1 MTSTRRWLLRIAGFL
16 LVMVLFDAASNWL
29 RISYWTPS
37 ANARALAIYVYQRQ
51 RVASDILFLGTSKIN
66 TAVIPAV
73 IEGELSK
80 SLGRPVTAFC
90 LGQPGTSAFTS
101 WQVLRDVVT
110 SNGSPAV
117 VVLELSPASL
127 NANHGHVPRDL
138 RSYCSLLDLVEAA
151 PWINSSE
158 RLVAASRGAFRGF
171 TTSVLFATRGLY
183 RDVVRAQVAALE
195 RKHGAQFGP
204 RRWPQRR
211 LSDLTEEQ
219 HGQLLRDG
227 VPWGRHEYMDR
238 YEIGGAP
245 EAAFRSIC
253 RLTRDRGIP
262 LVVLDPPVAE
272 SYRLQIAT
280 PDEYRAFRSYLDD
293 AAKYCA
299 FERVELDPAFLGLTE
314 SDFLDLTHL
323 NWDGAATLS
332 RHLART
338 VLPGLL
344 APTAPAPA
352 IEESGG
358 GSRALQEGA
367 SPTPGAGVNL
377 RPVAAFL

>member
-1 MTSTRRWLLRIAGFL
+1 MTSTRTWLLRIAGFL
-16 LVMVLFDAASNWL
+16 LVIVLSDVGSRWL
-29 RISYWTPS
+29 RISYWTPF
-37 ANARALAIYVYQRQ
+37 ANDRALAIHVYQRQ
-51 RVASDILFLGTSKIN
+51 RVPADILFLGTSKIN

-73 IEGELSK
+73 IESELSER
-80 SLGRPVTAFC
+80 LGRPVTAFC

-101 WQVLRDVVT
+101 WQVLRDVVA

-138 RSYCSLLDLVEAA
+138 RSYCSLGDLVEAA
-151 PWINSSE
+151 PWIDSGK
-158 RLVAASRGAFRGF
+158 RLVAASGGAFRGLS
-171 TTSVLFATRGLY
+171 TCTLFATRALY
-183 RDVVRAQVAALE
+183 WDSVQPRIEKLA
-195 RKHGAQFGP
+195 RKRGAQFGP
-204 RRWPQRR
+204 RRWQQRR

-219 HGQLLRDG
+219 QQELMRDAL
-227 VPWGRHEYMDR
+227 PWGRHEYMDQ

-262 LVVLDPPVAE
+262 LVVLDPPVADR
-272 SYRLQIAT
+272 YGRRIAT
-280 PDEYRAFRSYLDD
+280 PGESSEFRSYLDR
-293 AAKYCA
+293 AAQTCS
-299 FERVELDPAFLGLTE
+299 FERIELDPASLGLTDA
-314 SDFLDLTHL
+314 DFLDLTHL

-344 APTAPAPA
+344 APAAPAPGHP
-352 IEESGG
+352 ESAQR
-358 GSRALQEGA
+358 SHAMR
-367 SPTPGAGVNL
+367 
-377 RPVAAFL
+377 